1 MFLREFFRFF
11 NKVWQNLVNCEI
23 GFCMQAIVI
32 SENGEEREF
41 LSYVLRYAGL
51 AVARTATVKMVIST
65 LLKQPVDLIV
75 LSAKGNATSVEDVI
89 AIRTMS
95 RAPLLL
101 LQEAMT
107 EDEMCKLLDVGV
119 DLILK
124 RPYSPRILIRYVTI
138 FLRRSSSVPVSIPS
152 TIETSNISLDPDTRT
167 VTVVGQPPQPLTP
180 LEFRLLY
187 VLMTNADQV
196 IPIDVIIERVWG
208 YNGEG
213 NRELVRGLVRR
224 LRRKIEP
231 EPQQS
236 QFIHNHPGIGYRF
249 SV

>member
-1 MFLREFFRFF
+1 
-11 NKVWQNLVNCEI
+11 
-23 GFCMQAIVI
+23 MQAIVI
-32 SENGEEREF
+32 SESGEEREF
-41 LSYVLRYAGL
+41 LSYVLRHAGL
-51 AVARTATVKMVIST
+51 AVARTATVKLVMSS
-65 LLKQPVDLIV
+65 LLKQPVDLIL
-75 LSAKGNATSVEDVI
+75 LSAKGHTAVADDVL

-95 RAPLLL
+95 QAPLLL
-101 LQEAMT
+101 LHDAMT
-107 EDEMCKLLDVGV
+107 EDETCELLDAGV
-119 DLILK
+119 DLILE
-124 RPYSPRILIRYVTI
+124 RPYSPRILARYVTV
-138 FLRRSSSVPVSIPS
+138 FLRRAGSVPVSIL
-152 TIETSNISLDPDTRT
+152 TAIQTKDIQLDPGTRT
-167 VTVVGQPPQPLTP
+167 VTLVNQVPQQLTP

-231 EPQQS
+231 DPHQT
-236 QFIHNHPGIGYRF
+236 QFIHNHPGVGYRF

>member
-1 MFLREFFRFF
+1 
-11 NKVWQNLVNCEI
+11 
-23 GFCMQAIVI
+23 MQAIVI

-41 LSYVLRYAGL
+41 LSYVLRHAGL
-51 AVARTATVKMVIST
+51 AVARTATVKLVMSS
-65 LLKQPVDLIV
+65 LLKQPVDLIL
-75 LSAKGNATSVEDVI
+75 LSAKGHTAVADDVL

-95 RAPLLL
+95 QSPLLL
-101 LQEAMT
+101 LHDATT
-107 EDEMCKLLDVGV
+107 EDETCELLDAGV
-119 DLILK
+119 DLILE
-124 RPYSPRILIRYVTI
+124 RPYSPRILARYVTV
-138 FLRRSSSVPVSIPS
+138 FLRRAGSVPVSIL
-152 TIETSNISLDPDTRT
+152 TAIQAKDIQLDPGTRT
-167 VTVVGQPPQPLTP
+167 VTLVNQTPQQLTP

-231 EPQQS
+231 DPHQT
-236 QFIHNHPGIGYRF
+236 QFIHNHPGVGYRF

>member
-1 MFLREFFRFF
+1 
-11 NKVWQNLVNCEI
+11 
-23 GFCMQAIVI
+23 MQAIVI

-41 LSYVLRYAGL
+41 LSYVLRHAGL
-51 AVARTATVKMVIST
+51 AVARTATVKLVMSS
-65 LLKQPVDLIV
+65 LLKQPVDLIL
-75 LSAKGNATSVEDVI
+75 LSAKGHTAVTDDVL
-89 AIRTMS
+89 AIRTTS
-95 RAPLLL
+95 QAPLLL
-101 LQEAMT
+101 LHDAMT
-107 EDEMCKLLDVGV
+107 EDETCELLDAGV
-119 DLILK
+119 DLILE
-124 RPYSPRILIRYVTI
+124 RPYSPRILARYVTM
-138 FLRRSSSVPVSIPS
+138 FLRRAGSVPVSIL
-152 TIETSNISLDPDTRT
+152 TAIQTNRIQLDPGTRT
-167 VTVVGQPPQPLTP
+167 VTLVGQAPQQLTP

-231 EPQQS
+231 NPQQT
-236 QFIHNHPGIGYRF
+236 QFIHNHPGVGYRF

>member
-1 MFLREFFRFF
+1 
-11 NKVWQNLVNCEI
+11 
-23 GFCMQAIVI
+23 MQAIVI

-41 LSYVLRYAGL
+41 LSYVLRHAGL
-51 AVARTATVKMVIST
+51 AVARTATVKLVMSS
-65 LLKQPVDLIV
+65 LLKQPVDLIL
-75 LSAKGNATSVEDVI
+75 LSAKGHTAVTDDVL

-95 RAPLLL
+95 QAPLLL
-101 LQEAMT
+101 LHDAMP
-107 EDEMCKLLDVGV
+107 EDETCELLDAGV
-119 DLILK
+119 DLILE
-124 RPYSPRILIRYVTI
+124 RPYSPRILARYVTM
-138 FLRRSSSVPVSIPS
+138 FLRRTGSVPLSILT
-152 TIETSNISLDPDTRT
+152 TIQAENINLDPGART
-167 VTVVGQPPQPLTP
+167 VTLAGQSAQQLTP

-231 EPQQS
+231 DPQQT
-236 QFIHNHPGIGYRF
+236 QFIHTHPGVGYRF

>member
-1 MFLREFFRFF
+1 
-11 NKVWQNLVNCEI
+11 
-23 GFCMQAIVI
+23 MQAIVI
-32 SENGEEREF
+32 SGNGEEREF
-41 LSYVLRYAGL
+41 LSYVLRHAGL
-51 AVARTATVKMVIST
+51 AVARTTTVQMVMSS
-65 LLKQPVDLIV
+65 LLKQPVDLIL
-75 LSAKGNATSVEDVI
+75 LSAKSGTAVAEDVA

-95 RAPLLL
+95 QAPLLL
-101 LQEAMT
+101 LHDAMT
-107 EDEMCKLLDVGV
+107 EDATCELLDAGA
-119 DLILK
+119 DLILE
-124 RPYSPRILIRYVTI
+124 RPYSSRILARYVTM
-138 FLRRSSSVPVSIPS
+138 FLRRAGSVPVSILT
-152 TIETSNISLDPDTRT
+152 TIHSENISLDPGART
-167 VTVVGQPPQPLTP
+167 VMLADHPPQQLTP

-231 EPQQS
+231 DPS
-236 QFIHNHPGIGYRF
+236 HTTFIHNHPGVGYRF

>member
-1 MFLREFFRFF
+1 
-11 NKVWQNLVNCEI
+11 
-23 GFCMQAIVI
+23 MQAIVI

-41 LSYVLRYAGL
+41 LSYVLRHAGL
-51 AVARTATVKMVIST
+51 AVARTATVKLVMSS
-65 LLKQPVDLIV
+65 LLKQPVDLIL
-75 LSAKGNATSVEDVI
+75 LSAKGHTAVTDDI
-89 AIRTMS
+89 LAIRTMS
-95 RAPLLL
+95 QAPLLL
-101 LQEAMT
+101 LHDAMT
-107 EDEMCKLLDVGV
+107 EDETCELLDAGV
-119 DLILK
+119 DLILE
-124 RPYSPRILIRYVTI
+124 RPYSPRILARYVTV
-138 FLRRSSSVPVSIPS
+138 FLRRAGSVPVSIL
-152 TIETSNISLDPDTRT
+152 TAIQTNNIQLDPGTRT
-167 VTVVGQPPQPLTP
+167 VTLVDQSPQQLTP

-231 EPQQS
+231 DPQQT
-236 QFIHNHPGIGYRF
+236 QFIHNHPGVGYRF